1 MTDQQPTGAQPAQP
15 RRSKLL
21 WQLPLLA
28 LLAAGTV
35 IIITQNRDRPYR
47 TASGEIF
54 GTTYTATYQADS
66 DMAHT
71 IRQALEEVDRSLSTF
86 NPSSTIA
93 AINRGGDPQVD
104 PLFKAVFT
112 LALKV
117 SGDTGGAFDITVAPL
132 VNLWGFGFKS
142 GQQPTDR
149 AVDSLR
155 SIVGYQRVSL
165 TPDGRVSKADPRIE
179 LDCAAIAKGFG
190 ADRAALALKRG
201 GAGNYMVEVG
211 GEIVARGENAEGKPW
226 RIGVAKPDDDPSQ
239 AQGTLQAVIT
249 IGDRAVATSGNYRN
263 FYYRDGRKYAHTID
277 PKTGRPVQHSLLSAT
292 VTAPDCATADAYATA
307 FMVMGEEKA
316 RQTLARHKEL
326 KALLITALPDG
337 TLSTWASPGLDVE

>member
-1 MTDQQPTGAQPAQP
+1 MEDTSNTAN
-15 RRSKLL
+15 RRRTKLL

-35 IIITQNRDRPYR
+35 IIITQNRNRPYR
-47 TASGEIF
+47 TARGEIF

-66 DMAHT
+66 DMAYT
-71 IRQALEEVDRSLSTF
+71 IRQALEEVDRSLSPF
-86 NPSSTIA
+86 NPNSSIA
-93 AINRGGDPQVD
+93 AVNRGDDPRVD
-104 PLFKAVFT
+104 PLFKTVFT
-112 LALKV
+112 LAMKV
-117 SGDTGGAFDITVAPL
+117 SDDTGGAFDITVAPL

-142 GQQPTDR
+142 GQQPTDS
-149 AVDSLR
+149 AVDSLLQ
-155 SIVGYQRVSL
+155 IVGYQRVSL
-165 TPDGRVSKADPRIE
+165 APDGRVSKADPRME
-179 LDCAAIAKGFG
+179 LDCSAIAKGFG

-201 GAGNYMVEVG
+201 GAQNYMVEVG
-211 GEIVARGENAEGKPW
+211 GEIAASGRNAEGDPW
-226 RIGVAKPDDDPSQ
+226 RIGVAKPEDDP
-239 AQGTLQAVIT
+239 AQTGSELQAVIT
-249 IGDRAVATSGNYRN
+249 LTDRAVATSGNYRN

-326 KALLITALPDG
+326 KALLITARPDG
-337 TLSTWASPGLDVE
+337 TLATWASPGLEVK